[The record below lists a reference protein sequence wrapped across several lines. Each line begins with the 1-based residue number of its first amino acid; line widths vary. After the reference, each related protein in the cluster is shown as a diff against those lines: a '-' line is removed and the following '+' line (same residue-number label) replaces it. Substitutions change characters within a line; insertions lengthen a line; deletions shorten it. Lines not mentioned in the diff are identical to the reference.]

1 MNFIS
6 EPILHTAKTGFESS
20 ERVTS
25 SGTITRKTLLICGV
39 LSSLLYVV
47 MNVVVPMQ
55 SETYNWVTQT
65 ISELSAIG
73 APTRQLWIKL
83 AIFYGLLLTSYG
95 FGIWLSAGTN
105 WLLRVVAAIFILQG
119 VIGFVWPPMHQR
131 EVLAAGGGSFTDTM
145 HIIYSAVTVF
155 LMLIAMWFGSKSLDK
170 PFRFYSVV
178 SIGTLIILGT
188 WTAVEAPK
196 LQHNQPTPWLG
207 IIERVLILIF
217 LVWIV
222 VIAVLLLRTKM
233 EKYNK
238 GEEKVDEFA
247 GFSAQNKMTG

>member
-1 MNFIS
+1 MK
-6 EPILHTAKTGFESS
+6 TAIIKLPVKKIAPKTVF
-20 ERVTS
+20 RFP
-25 SGTITRKTLLICGV
+25 LICGI
-39 LSSLLYVV
+39 LSSVLYVI
-47 MNVVVPMQ
+47 MNIIAVVIYKG
-55 SETYNWVTQT
+55 YNPVSQT
-65 ISELSAIG
+65 VSELSAIG
-73 APTRQLWIKL
+73 APARLFWVPLGFVYTLLVALFGWGVWQSSGNNRNLRM
-83 AIFYGLLLTSYG
+83 AGMLLLIYG
-95 FGIWLSAGTN
+95 I
-105 WLLRVVAAIFILQG
+105 
-119 VIGFVWPPMHQR
+119 IGLGWPPMHRR

-155 LMLIAMWFGSKSLDK
+155 LMLIAIWFGSKSLDK

-207 IIERVLILIF
+207 ILERILILIF

-222 VIAVLLLRTKM
+222 VLAVLLLKAKIEM
-233 EKYNK
+233 YNK

-247 GFSAQNKMTG
+247 GSSARNKITG

>member
-1 MNFIS
+1 MK
-6 EPILHTAKTGFESS
+6 TAIIKLPAKKIAPKKVF
-20 ERVTS
+20 RFP
-25 SGTITRKTLLICGV
+25 LICGI
-39 LSSLLYVV
+39 LSSVLYVI
-47 MNVVVPMQ
+47 MNIIAVVIYKG
-55 SETYNWVTQT
+55 YNPVSQT
-65 ISELSAIG
+65 VSELSAIG
-73 APTRQLWIKL
+73 APARSFWVPLGFVYTLLVALFGWGVWQSSGNNRNLRMAGIL
-83 AIFYGLLLTSYG
+83 LLIYGL
-95 FGIWLSAGTN
+95 
-105 WLLRVVAAIFILQG
+105 
-119 VIGFVWPPMHQR
+119 IGLGWPPMHQR

-155 LMLIAMWFGSKSLDK
+155 LMLLAMWFGSRSLDK

-238 GEEKVDEFA
+238 CEEKVDEFA
-247 GFSAQNKMTG
+247 GISAQNKLTG